1 MFFTRFLLFG
11 MGITIIMKFVV
22 HYPQKEIDV
31 KKYLLLVVSAL
42 LLVFAAGCV
51 DLFAVPGV
59 AVSPDGSQIYFLGG
73 DFNAMSSGSESETGI
88 TLSSANVSDG
98 NSKVLIAGGENTLIT
113 AFAVNPSN
121 GEVAYMSTLTADA
134 GDVGIYIYGTD
145 GSSRQLVTKDA
156 LGGLV
161 VGTMM
166 TYSRDGS
173 KIALSGLLFPPEIT
187 PDMLEGDSNSLTP
200 EQLAQIKNIAWVI
213 NAGDG
218 SIKTVSNPD
227 TERAN
232 TVAWNPTGN
241 LIAYNAWV
249 DSNGDGTVSSS
260 GASGI
265 PGMSAAMPGGVDL
278 SEIHIY
284 DVNSGSVTTVQSSGL
299 SFAPVFFNDNTVAY
313 VTGASESMMGGGD
326 GFAIATADVGS
337 GASTSFYSTSTL
349 IAGLGVSPDGSQVAW
364 AEVDSSSASSGS
376 GDMPPAK
383 IFVSPTGAAAAAQV
397 AEVPGSFLVD
407 SPVWSPDGTGVYI
420 SSTNILSSM
429 IGGMSS
435 MMGSIPTEDGA
446 TVADTLPGQQVT
458 WVNVASGETHVVYT
472 GGMMNSGMFASLM
485 SLAGMEG
492 MEDMMGAGS

>member
-1 MFFTRFLLFG
+1 
-11 MGITIIMKFVV
+11 
-22 HYPQKEIDV
+22 V
-31 KKYLLLVVSAL
+31 KNYLLLVVSAL

-73 DFNAMSSGSESETGI
+73 DFSATGGSDSSAGI
-88 TLSSANVSDG
+88 SLSSANVSDG
-98 NSKVLIAGGENTLIT
+98 NSKVLVAGVENTVIT

-121 GEVAYMSTLTADA
+121 GEVAYTSTTTTDA
-134 GDVGIYIYGTD
+134 GDAGLYIYGTD
-145 GSSRQLVTKDA
+145 GSSRQLATKDA
-156 LGGLV
+156 FGGLV

-173 KIALSGLLFPPEIT
+173 KIALTGLLFPPDIS
-187 PDMLEGDSNSLTP
+187 PDMLEGDSSELTP
-200 EQLAQIKNIAWVI
+200 EQMAQIKNIVWVI
-213 NAGDG
+213 NASDG
-218 SIKTVSNPD
+218 SVKAASNPD

-232 TVAWNPTGN
+232 TVAWNPAGN

-265 PGMSAAMPGGVDL
+265 PGMSAAVPGGVDL

-284 DVNSGSVTTVQSSGL
+284 DVNSGSVTTVQAEGL
-299 SFAPVFFNDNTVAY
+299 SFAPVFFNDSTVAY
-313 VTGASESMMGGGD
+313 VTGASESMMGGGG
-326 GFAIATADVGS
+326 GFAIATADAAS
-337 GASTSFYSTSTL
+337 GASTNFYSTSTL

-376 GDMPPAK
+376 SDMPPAK
-383 IFVSPTGAAAAAQV
+383 VFVSPTGAAAASQV
-397 AEVPGSFLVD
+397 AEVPGTFLVD
-407 SPVWSPDGTGVYI
+407 SPVWSPDGTGVFI
-420 SSTNILSSM
+420 SSTNIISSM
-429 IGGMSS
+429 MGGMSS
-435 MMGSIPTEDGA
+435 MMGSIPTEDGE
-446 TVADTLPGQQVT
+446 TVADAIPGQQVT
-458 WVNVASGETHVVYT
+458 WVNVASGETRVVYT